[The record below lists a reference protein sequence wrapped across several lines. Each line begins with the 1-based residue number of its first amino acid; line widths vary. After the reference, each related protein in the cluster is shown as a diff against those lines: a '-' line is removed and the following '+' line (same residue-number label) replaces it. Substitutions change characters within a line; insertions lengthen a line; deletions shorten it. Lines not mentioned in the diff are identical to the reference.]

1 MGKTDLDRKYF
12 QQYMNSLNEVGSILG
27 KEINTDLDNNGTFID
42 KRVSFGYAIFV
53 LERIRVE
60 KITRELEDV
69 AYKGLDEMYQL
80 GKESMLSGGYY
91 D

>member
-42 KRVSFGYAIFV
+42 KRVSLGYAIFV

-60 KITRELEDV
+60 KITKELEDV

-80 GKESMLSGGYY
+80 GKESMLSGGYCE
-91 D
+91 